1 MKRGIPGDLFRT
13 IRAALLDCAPDN
25 LAPVMKDQR
34 LYPWRY
40 SLPAAG
46 DRIGTIDGIIAFL
59 YEKERGDSHENALY
73 LLLQVLEERSLEDA
87 CQNQLRQ
94 AREQLAYALAGHSV
108 APLPPPARDNLE
120 RIVREKSQF
129 LDVVRW
135 RTALAAIEN
144 QVCRI
149 DLERHGKIDSLGTG
163 FLVGPDLVLTNHHVV
178 SDTIDWWQK
187 QPHNQMHWAR
197 ASQLIIRFDHKQL
210 ADGTTINEG
219 TPLRL
224 ADNWLVDASPPS
236 AVDRQ
241 IVKSGLPAA
250 DELDYA
256 LLRLGTPAG
265 DQPLA
270 GSANNTPRSWIP
282 LPSSDDP
289 PAPGEPLI
297 IMQHPA
303 GQPLKLAFESDG
315 VIGLNANRTRI
326 TYRTNTEHG
335 SSGSPCFNANW
346 QLVALHHSGDPDY
359 SPNHRPD
366 YNEGIPI
373 AAIVRLLTQR
383 GIL

>member
-1 MKRGIPGDLFRT
+1 MKRGIPGELFRT
-13 IRAALLDCAPDN
+13 IRVALLDCAPEN
-25 LAPVMKDQR
+25 LAPVMKDER
-34 LYPWRY
+34 LFPWRF
-40 SLPAAG
+40 SLPTAG
-46 DRIGTIDGIIAFL
+46 DRIGTIDAVIAFL
-59 YEKERGDSHENALY
+59 YERERANSRENALF
-73 LLLQVLEERSLEDA
+73 LLLQVLEERSLEDE

-108 APLPPPARDNLE
+108 AQLPPPARDNLE

-149 DLERHGKIDSLGTG
+149 DMDRQGQVSSLGTG

-178 SDTIDWWQK
+178 SDTIKWWQK
-187 QPHNQMHWAR
+187 EPHNQMHWAR

-236 AVDRQ
+236 AVDLQ
-241 IVKSGLPAA
+241 IVKSGLPAL

-256 LLRLGTPAG
+256 LLRLNTPAG
-265 DQPLA
+265 NQPPTD
-270 GSANNTPRSWIP
+270 SANTTPRGWIA

-289 PAPGEPLI
+289 PAPGDALI

-359 SPNHRPD
+359 SDDHQAD

-383 GIL
+383 SVL